1 MVINKRIPDVRG
13 DVLRKAREAKG
24 LTVADLATKVCFS
37 SKQIEQLE
45 NGEKSHFYSLAIKAN
60 AARRVADELNVP
72 HEEVF
77 DFGADLMQSIQDA
90 ENSQASQTPPA
101 DKSEVVTAVSTVT
114 EPPNPE
120 PEKISNPK
128 KKKAESKADLKTESK
143 TEPNMQ
149 AKVEQLERFEEP
161 KKSVPKKSYTKYHL
175 GVAVLAAVILVVI
188 NLKPSSQAIKSSEI
202 AKLPSEIINNSAEAK
217 KEDQSPSAA
226 PVPNSPGAVSPSPT
240 PSVVASTAPT
250 VAANVESGCPT
261 GDANAVTYRSP
272 AATKPGNMVY
282 VQTRNAQTICVKDA
296 TGKLEKKALDQGGSY
311 SFYGKAPFVLMTSGL
326 GQTDIFFQ
334 GYKVRVDNP
343 NVKNITLEEIAF

>member
-1 MVINKRIPDVRG
+1 LVINKRIPDVRG

-120 PEKISNPK
+120 SEKISNPK
-128 KKKAESKADLKTESK
+128 KKKAESKP
-143 TEPNMQ
+143 EPNEQ

-161 KKSVPKKSYTKYHL
+161 KKSEPKKSYTKYYL
-175 GVAVLAAVILVVI
+175 GAAVLAVIVLVAI

-217 KEDQSPSAA
+217 KEDQNPSSA
-226 PVPNSPGAVSPSPT
+226 PVPSVTSVASPSPA

-296 TGKLEKKALDQGGSY
+296 TGKLERKTLDQGGSY